1 MTLIRVGRGLSATRL
16 HVERAGSGEPLL
28 WITGFAISSEIF
40 APVIDDYAGEFDCI
54 RYDNR
59 GAGRSDVPWKP
70 TSIPELAAD
79 AVRLLDALELDSAHV
94 YGLSMGGMVA
104 QELALRFPDR
114 VRALVLGGTWHGGPR
129 AVLPSPRVAK
139 ALTSRGAPAAVRAQ
153 LVARAL
159 FSERFRAEQPDLV
172 RRHLRN
178 LAAHPASARGLALH
192 LTATTYHDTRAR
204 LPRISAPTLVLHGG
218 ADELTPVRNARLL
231 AALIPDAT
239 LEVLPEAGHGYLLE
253 QPAEAHRR
261 FTSWLAARSPVPPG
275 RPLTGLAARA
285 EPVTRHLGLQVGALR
300 AARSLVAPPFTP
312 PRGPDRSRGRRAG

>member
-1 MTLIRVGRGLSATRL
+1 VTLVRVGRGLSATRL
-16 HVERAGSGEPLL
+16 HVERSGAGEPLL

-40 APVIDDYAGEFDCI
+40 APVIDDYAAEFDCI

-79 AVRLLDALELDSAHV
+79 AVRLLDALGLDSAHV

-104 QELALRFPDR
+104 QELALRFPQR
-114 VRALVLGGTWHGGPR
+114 MRALVLGGTWHGGPR
-129 AVLPSPRVAK
+129 AVLPSPRVAA
-139 ALTSRGAPAAVRAQ
+139 ALTSRGAPAAVRAE
-153 LVARAL
+153 LVGRAL
-159 FSERFRAEQPDLV
+159 FSEGFRTQHPDQV
-172 RRHLRN
+172 ARHLRN
-178 LAAHPASARGLALH
+178 LAAHPASLRGLALH

-204 LPRISAPTLVLHGG
+204 LPRIAAPTLVMHGE

-231 AALIPDAT
+231 AELIPDAT
-239 LEVLPEAGHGYLLE
+239 LELLPGAGHGYLLE

-261 FTSWLAARSPVPPG
+261 FTSWLAARSPVLAG
-275 RPLTGLAARA
+275 RPLRGVAARA

-300 AARSLVAPPFTP
+300 TARSLVAPP
-312 PRGPDRSRGRRAG
+312 RRRSGR